1 LAWDDGSHVVGSSC
15 TGIFQKRTPLQRS
28 SCGDDDAKDG
38 GSDEGEVEEL
48 NIVLGDFSIQNNID
62 EQEDSNYEFQRMKS
76 IGEFD

>member
-1 LAWDDGSHVVGSSC
+1 LAHLARGYSRNAPHYRGVLVD
-15 TGIFQKRTPLQRS
+15 
-28 SCGDDDAKDG
+28 DDDAKDG

-62 EQEDSNYEFQRMKS
+62 EQEDSNYEFQRMRS

>member
-1 LAWDDGSHVVGSSC
+1 MD
-15 TGIFQKRTPLQRS
+15 
-28 SCGDDDAKDG
+28 DDDAKDG

-62 EQEDSNYEFQRMKS
+62 EQEDSNYEFQRMRS